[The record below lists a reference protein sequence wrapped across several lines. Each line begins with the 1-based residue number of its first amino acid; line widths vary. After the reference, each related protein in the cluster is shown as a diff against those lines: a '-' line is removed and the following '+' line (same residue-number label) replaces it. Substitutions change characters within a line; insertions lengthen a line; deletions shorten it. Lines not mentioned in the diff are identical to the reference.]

1 MNHQDDLSPD
11 LLAAVDAC
19 RPDSDDMQL
28 PEVAAAVAGH
38 PPQSVDRLRGYIE
51 RRDRAIAAA
60 TQRISVPEGLAERIL
75 ANLAHQTPAGACPAD
90 IRQPA
95 DRTGRPRPT
104 IAARPWRR
112 RKSKMALGGA
122 AVAAVVGLIVAFALR
137 PNREPIDAAAVEQF
151 ARDVYTADD
160 ADAELLTAAAP
171 QQFPIDA
178 RLARAHIRGWREMA
192 RGFLDLPAVAYTLTN
207 NRGVGATLYVVN
219 PGSRSLANIATAP
232 RPLVST
238 GGLTIG
244 VWQNGGQLYVLVVS
258 GGTREFR
265 SYIPQQQSTA

>member
-1 MNHQDDLSPD
+1 MNHQEDLSPD

-28 PEVAAAVAGH
+28 PEVAAALAGH
-38 PPQSVDRLRGYIE
+38 PRQSVDRLRGYVE

-60 TQRISVPEGLAERIL
+60 TQRTPVPEGLAERIL
-75 ANLAHQTPAGACPAD
+75 ANLAHQAPAGTCPAD
-90 IRQPA
+90 VRQPA
-95 DRTGRPRPT
+95 DRAGRPRPT

-112 RKSKMALGGA
+112 RNFKIALGSA
-122 AVAAVVGLIVAFALR
+122 AVAAVVGLVAFALR

-151 ARDVYTADD
+151 AREIHTTDN
-160 ADAELLTAAAP
+160 ADAELLTTAAP
-171 QQFPIDA
+171 PQFPVDA

-192 RGFLDLPAVAYTLTN
+192 RGFLDLPAIAYTLTN

-219 PGSRSLANIATAP
+219 PRSRSLASIATTPHSVA
-232 RPLVST
+232 ST

-244 VWQNGGQLYVLVVS
+244 VWQNGGQLYVLVVA

>member
-38 PPQSVDRLRGYIE
+38 PPQLVDRLRGYIE
-51 RRDRAIAAA
+51 RRDRAITAA

-90 IRQPA
+90 VRQPA
-95 DRTGRPRPT
+95 DRVGRPRPT
-104 IAARPWRR
+104 IAARPWLRR
-112 RKSKMALGGA
+112 NFKIVLGGA
-122 AVAAVVGLIVAFALR
+122 AVAAVVGLVAFAFR
-137 PNREPIDAAAVEQF
+137 PTREPIDAAAVEQF
-151 ARDVYTADD
+151 ARDVYTAED
-160 ADAELLTAAAP
+160 ADAELLTTAAP

-178 RLARAHIRGWREMA
+178 RLARAHIRGWREMG
-192 RGFLDLPAVAYTLTN
+192 RGFLHLPAIAYTLTN
-207 NRGVGATLYVVN
+207 NRGIGATLYVVN
-219 PGSRSLANIATAP
+219 PGSRSLASIATTP
-232 RPLVST
+232 RSLAST
-238 GGLTIG
+238 GGITIG
-244 VWQNGGQLYVLVVS
+244 VWQNGGQLYVLVVP

>member
-11 LLAAVDAC
+11 LLAAIDAC
-19 RPDSDDMQL
+19 RPDSDDMRL

-38 PPQSVDRLRGYIE
+38 PPQSVDRVRGYIE

-60 TQRISVPEGLAERIL
+60 TQQMPVPEGLAERIL
-75 ANLAHQTPAGACPAD
+75 ANLAHQTPAACPAD
-90 IRQPA
+90 VRQPA
-95 DRTGRPRPT
+95 DRAGRPRPT
-104 IAARPWRR
+104 IATRPWRR
-112 RKSKMALGGA
+112 RNFKIVLGGA
-122 AVAAVVGLIVAFALR
+122 AVAAVVGLAAFALR

-151 ARDVYTADD
+151 ARDVYTADH
-160 ADAELLTAAAP
+160 ADAELLTTAAP

-178 RLARAHIRGWREMA
+178 RLARAHIRGWREMG
-192 RGFLDLPAVAYTLTN
+192 RGFLDLPAIAYTLTN
-207 NRGVGATLYVVN
+207 NRGIGATLYVVD
-219 PGSRSLANIATAP
+219 PASRSLASIAMTP

-244 VWQNGGQLYVLVVS
+244 VWQNGGQLYVLVVP

-265 SYIPQQQSTA
+265 SYLPQQQSTA